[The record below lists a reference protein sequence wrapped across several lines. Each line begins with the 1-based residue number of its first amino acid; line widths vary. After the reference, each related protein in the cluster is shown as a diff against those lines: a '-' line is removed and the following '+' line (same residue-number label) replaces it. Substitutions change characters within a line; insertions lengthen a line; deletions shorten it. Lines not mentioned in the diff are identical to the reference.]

1 MLGMLYFLM
10 TLFASAQASSWSE
23 TLDKSVPSV
32 VMIRTYAPKPFEGKG
47 SGASFATG
55 FVVDAK
61 RGIVLTNRHVVTPG
75 PIMAEAILQNNEE
88 LDLVPIYRDPVH
100 DFGFFQFNPEDVRFH
115 KFKSLPLRPDLAVQ
129 GTEIRLVGSD
139 AGEKVSILAGTLAR
153 LDREAPSYGVGRY
166 NDFNTF
172 YIQAASSSS
181 GGSSGSPVLDVH
193 GNVIALNA
201 GSNRR
206 AASSFFLPLERVKRA
221 LDLLQK
227 GESVS
232 RGTLHTTFIHKPYDE
247 AARYGLSAEMEGAIR
262 QSNPDAAGVL
272 VVDRVLRG
280 GAADGTLEPGDVLI
294 DLNGETTTSFV
305 PLEAHFDNHV
315 GQEIQLTVA
324 RGGTVQRVS
333 LKVGDLHAVSPDAF
347 VEIGDAVFHDYAYQI
362 ARHYENPM
370 GGIQVASRGYM
381 LKNSVPGRSVITHI
395 NGEAVTSMERFAR
408 VMESIPDRT
417 DFRIR
422 AVLPSEPHRPLVSTA
437 RMDRRW
443 FPARFCRRVDG
454 RRGWPCDDLQ
464 SPPAAETPAPVTA
477 KAQQVRGK
485 VAQRLSSGLVRVN
498 FEIPFRTN
506 GVYGARFSGIGA
518 VVDAAQGL
526 VLVDRD
532 TVTTGLGDV
541 TVVFAS
547 SVEVMGEVVAIHPTH
562 NLALIQY
569 DPASIGDTPVSEIV
583 FDGPEL
589 KAGSKAIH
597 VGLTVQSKIDQE
609 AVTVKGERGLQLPVP
624 VVPFFRQINLELI
637 EVQGSGQGFMG
648 GVLTD
653 KKGRPSAFVASFP
666 LLNSDSGD
674 NFWRGVPATVVN
686 DFLGNPDGAFD
697 PGVEWSSIP
706 LLVARKRGLTV
717 ESAAIL
723 EGHDPEHRQALRVT
737 RVTHEGPAMG
747 KLEAGDI
754 LLAVN
759 GKPATR
765 ISEWRKQADQKTVRL
780 KVLRGD
786 LEKDVEIS
794 PVFRSSVPF
803 QRVLLWG
810 GATFQRPHLPV
821 AQQRGQPRSGVYVS
835 YWWQGS
841 PAGRHRLRPLR
852 RIVSVDGI
860 PTPDLD
866 AFARIVG
873 SKQTGEAV
881 RLTTID
887 LKGRKRML
895 TMKADIEY
903 WPLEELVREQG
914 HWVRRAVS
922 VEGAGDS
929 IEPGA
934 PND

>member
-1 MLGMLYFLM
+1 MLGMLYLLL
-10 TLFASAQASSWSE
+10 TLCGLAQASNWTE

-32 VMIRTYAPKPFEGKG
+32 VMIRTYAPRPFEGKG

-55 FVVDAK
+55 FVVDAE

-88 LDLVPIYRDPVH
+88 VDLVPIYRDPVH
-100 DFGFFQFNPEDVRFH
+100 DFGFFKFDPSHIRFH
-115 KFKSLPLRPDLAVQ
+115 KFTSLPLRPDLAIQ

-221 LDLLQK
+221 LELLQH
-227 GESVS
+227 GEPVT
-232 RGTLHTTFIHKPYDE
+232 RGTVHTTFIHKPYDE
-247 AARYGLSAEMEGAIR
+247 AARYGLSAEMETSIREAVPGA
-262 QSNPDAAGVL
+262 SGVL

-280 GAADGTLEPGDVLI
+280 GKADGLLEPGDVLI
-294 DLNGETTTSFV
+294 ELNGKTTTSFV
-305 PLEAHFDNHV
+305 PLEALFDGHV
-315 GQEIQLTVA
+315 GQEVQLTVA
-324 RGGTVQRVS
+324 RGGVVQKLS
-333 LKVGDLHAVSPDAF
+333 LEVGDLHAVSPASF
-347 VEIGDAVFHDYAYQI
+347 VEIGDAVFHDYAYQT
-362 ARHYENPM
+362 ARHYEIPM
-370 GGIQVASRGYM
+370 SGIQVASRGYM
-381 LKNSVPGRSVITHI
+381 LKNSVPNRSVISHI
-395 NGEAVTSMERFAR
+395 NGEPVTSMDAFAR
-408 VMESIPDRT
+408 VMERIPDRT

-422 AVLPSEPHRPLVSTA
+422 AVMPSEPHRPLVSTA

-443 FPARFCRRVDG
+443 FPAKFCRRVDG
-454 RRGWPCDDLQ
+454 TRGWPCEDLQ
-464 SPPAAETPAPVTA
+464 PAPAAEAPAPVTA

-485 VAQRLSSGLVRVN
+485 VAQKLSSGLVRVN

-518 VVDAAQGL
+518 VVDADRGL

-547 SVEVMGEVVAIHPTH
+547 SVEVVGEVVAIHPTH

-569 DPASIGDTPVSEIV
+569 DPASIGNTPVSEIT
-583 FDGPEL
+583 FDGPSL
-589 KAGSKAIH
+589 KTGSKAIH

-609 AVTVKGERGLQLPVP
+609 EVTVKGERGLQLPVP
-624 VVPFFRQINLELI
+624 VVPFFRQVNLELI

-674 NFWRGVPATVVN
+674 NYWRGVPAAVVN
-686 DFLGNPDGAFD
+686 DFLSNSDGAFD
-697 PGVEWSSIP
+697 AGVEWNSIP

-723 EGHDPEHRQALRVT
+723 EDHDPEHRQALRIT
-737 RVTHEGPAMG
+737 RVTHGGPAMG

-759 GKPATR
+759 GEPATR
-765 ISEWRKQADQKTVRL
+765 ISEWRKRADRKTVRL

-786 LEKDVEIS
+786 IEKDVEIS

-852 RIVSVDGI
+852 RIVSVDGV

-873 SKQTGEAV
+873 TKRTGDAV

-895 TMKADIEY
+895 TMKADTEY
-903 WPLEELVREQG
+903 WPLEELVHDQG
-914 HWVRRAVS
+914 RWVRRAVHAES
-922 VEGAGDS
+922 RRDTV
-929 IEPGA
+929 EPGGS
-934 PND
+934 DG